1 MKKIGLSILCGA
13 FALATTAQDLL
24 TIENEKISLSSRG
37 LHNQGVGKSVSIKAD
52 GIVVLII

>member
-24 TIENEKISLSSRG
+24 TIENEKIS
-37 LHNQGVGKSVSIKAD
+37 
-52 GIVVLII
+52 